1 VYEITKVAYRSR
13 GCAYQELGNTWV
25 DRDALTFL
33 CDKLICLFSL
43 IVTSLPASGGKR
55 KQR

>member
-33 CDKLICLFSL
+33 CDKLICLFSFDCHVVAG
-43 IVTSLPASGGKR
+43 IGR
-55 KQR
+55 